1 MDNLEK
7 DNLKNSH
14 INWFPGHMAKAIRE
28 MKEKMRL
35 VDLVIEL
42 RDARIPISSANPVVD
57 EIIGNKPRLI
67 LLNKANIADKNVT
80 NEWIEYFRNKN
91 ILCLD
96 IDSLTGYNVKKIT
109 KYASLALKDEFLR
122 REKKQIKSRLVKA
135 IIIGIPNVGKSTLI
149 NTLAKRKATN
159 VGDKPGVTKNQTW
172 INVSED
178 LILLDTPGILWP
190 KFEDQRVA
198 IKLAFATSIKDEV
211 LNEEQIATLAIDF
224 LTKAYPNNIINK
236 YNINIEEP
244 NIIDQIAL
252 RRGCLIKGGA
262 IDYSRV
268 YKLIVNDLRNNRM
281 GDISYERPSELI

>member
-1 MDNLEK
+1 MEK
-7 DNLKNSH
+7 DNLNNSH

-190 KFEDQRVA
+190 KFEDQKVA

-236 YNINIEEP
+236 YNINIQEP

>member
-1 MDNLEK
+1 MEK
-7 DNLKNSH
+7 DNLNNSH

-42 RDARIPISSANPVVD
+42 RDARIPFSSANPVVD
-57 EIIGNKPRLI
+57 EIVGNKPRLI

-224 LTKAYPNNIINK
+224 LAKTYPNNIINK
-236 YNINIEEP
+236 YNINIDEP
-244 NIIDQIAL
+244 NVIDQIAL

>member
-1 MDNLEK
+1 MEK
-7 DNLKNSH
+7 DNLNNSH

-268 YKLIVNDLRNNRM
+268 YNLIVNDLSNNRM

>member
-7 DNLKNSH
+7 DSLNNSH

-42 RDARIPISSANPVVD
+42 RDARIPVSSANPVVD

>member
-1 MDNLEK
+1 M
-7 DNLKNSH
+7 
-14 INWFPGHMAKAIRE
+14 
-28 MKEKMRL
+28 
-35 VDLVIEL
+35 V
-42 RDARIPISSANPVVD
+42 
-57 EIIGNKPRLI
+57 
-67 LLNKANIADKNVT
+67 
-80 NEWIEYFRNKN
+80 
-91 ILCLD
+91 
-96 IDSLTGYNVKKIT
+96 
-109 KYASLALKDEFLR
+109 
-122 REKKQIKSRLVKA
+122 
-135 IIIGIPNVGKSTLI
+135 
-149 NTLAKRKATN
+149 N

-224 LTKAYPNNIINK
+224 LAEAYPNNIINK

-281 GDISYERPSELI
+281 GDISYERPSEFI

>member
-80 NEWIEYFRNKN
+80 NEWIDYFRNKN

>member
-1 MDNLEK
+1 MEK
-7 DNLKNSH
+7 DNLNNSH

-42 RDARIPISSANPVVD
+42 RDARIPFSSANPVVD
-57 EIIGNKPRLI
+57 EIVGNKPRLI

-236 YNINIEEP
+236 YNINIDEP
-244 NIIDQIAL
+244 NVIDQIAL

>member
-7 DNLKNSH
+7 DSLNNSH

-42 RDARIPISSANPVVD
+42 RDARIPVSSANPVVD

-80 NEWIEYFRNKN
+80 NEWIEYFKEKN